1 MTNNTISLRSLLEK
15 EKLNG
20 INFLDWFRNLRI
32 VLKQERKE
40 HVIEEPV
47 PDEPAAN
54 APRADKDKFKK
65 YMDDMVDVGC
75 LMLATMDSE
84 LQKQH
89 ENMVAYEMIQNLKEI
104 YEGQACQ
111 ERYETSKALFQCKMT
126 EGTPVG
132 AHVIKMMGYVQMLE
146 KLSFPLKN
154 ELATDLILQLL
165 PGSFKPFVLNF
176 NMNEISKTLPQ
187 LLGML
192 RIAESDMKKDGSKS
206 ILLVREAK
214 GKGKK
219 VAKSKGS
226 GKTKAKEK
234 NVLKPKGAI
243 SKDGKCFH
251 CNKSGHW
258 KRNCPVYLEEV
269 KKAKAVGASVSGI
282 YVIDVNMS
290 TSSSWVLD
298 TGCGSHICT
307 SVQGLHMR
315 RNLAKGDVDLRVG
328 NGARVAALA
337 VGTYVL
343 SLPSGL
349 VLNLENCYF
358 VPSLTKNIISVS
370 CLDKIGFEI
379 IIKNNCCSFYLNN
392 LFYGSAQLI
401 NGLYILNQENEIF
414 NINTQRTK
422 TNDSNQTYLWHCR
435 LGHISERRISKL
447 HKDGLLDPLVFAQMD
462 VCESCLLGKMTK
474 APFNGKSERASDLL
488 GLIHSDVC
496 GPMNTQARGGFHYFI
511 TFTDDF
517 SRYGY
522 IYLMCHKSEALEKF
536 KEFRNEVQNQHGKS
550 IKALR
555 SDRGG
560 EYLSHEFDELLKECG
575 IVSQLTP
582 PGTPQWNGVSERRN
596 RTLLDMVRSMMSHS
610 DLPISFWGHALET
623 TAFTLNRVPSK
634 SVQKTPHEMWTGK
647 RPSMSFMKI
656 WGCKAYVKH
665 QMSTKLEPKS
675 HKCTFVG
682 YPKETKGYYFY
693 NHKENKVFVARTGVF
708 LEKDFLSSKED
719 RRNIELEE
727 VQQQQDS
734 EPEVERS
741 SQTVEENST
750 DLETRPLRRS
760 TRERHEPERYGFLV
774 TTHGDV
780 ILVDHDEPKTYQEA
794 VSSPDSKKW
803 LEAMRSKMDSMS
815 DNQVWTLVE
824 PPEGIKPIGCKWVF
838 KKKTDMDGNV
848 LTYKGRLVAKG
859 YRQIHGI
866 DYDETFS
873 PVAMFKSIRILL
885 AIDAFHDY
893 EIWQMDVKTAFLNG
907 KLEEDVYMT
916 QPEGFVTPENAG
928 KVCKLQRSIYG
939 LKQASRSWNLRF
951 NDAIKEFGFIRNE
964 DEPCVYKKF
973 SGSIVSF
980 LILYVDDIL
989 IIGNDIPTLQ
999 SVKAWLS
1006 SCFSM
1011 KDLGEAA
1018 YILGVKIY
1026 RDRSRRLLGLSQ
1038 STYIDK
1044 VLKRFNMEASKK
1056 GFLPMTHGISLSKE
1070 MCPSTSQERERMSQI
1085 PYVSAIGSVM
1095 YAMIC
1100 TRPDLSHALSM
1111 TSRYQAN
1118 PGESHWVAVKNI
1130 LKYLRRTKDIFLVY
1144 GGEEQLS
1151 IKGYTDASFQTDKD
1165 DSRSQ
1170 SGFVFCLN
1178 GGAVSWKSSKQDTV
1192 ADSTTEAEYIAAS
1205 EAAKEAVWIKKFITE
1220 LGVVPSISDALEL
1233 YCDNNGAI
1241 AQAKEPRS
1249 HQRSKHI
1256 LRRFHLIR
1264 EIVERGDVEI
1274 CKVHTDDNIADPL
1287 TKPLSQQ
1294 KHDRH
1299 TESLGIR
1306 YLSDWS

>member
-1 MTNNTISLRSLLEK
+1 M
-15 EKLNG
+15 
-20 INFLDWFRNLRI
+20 
-32 VLKQERKE
+32 
-40 HVIEEPV
+40 
-47 PDEPAAN
+47 
-54 APRADKDKFKK
+54 
-65 YMDDMVDVGC
+65 
-75 LMLATMDSE
+75 SE
-84 LQKQH
+84 
-89 ENMVAYEMIQNLKEI
+89 
-104 YEGQACQ
+104 G
-111 ERYETSKALFQCKMT
+111 S
-126 EGTPVG
+126 PVG
-132 AHVIKMMGYVQMLE
+132 AHVIKMMGYIQALE
-146 KLSFPLKN
+146 KLGFALN
-154 ELATDLILQLL
+154 DELATDVILQSL
-165 PGSFKPFVLNF
+165 PDSFNQFVMNF
-176 NMNEISKTLPQ
+176 NMNEINKTLPQ

-192 RIAESDMKKDGSKS
+192 RTAESNMKKGGSKS
-206 ILLVREAK
+206 VLMVRVAK
-214 GKGKK
+214 EKGKK

-226 GKTKAKEK
+226 GKTKPKGKDA
-234 NVLKPKGAI
+234 LKPTGGI

-251 CNKSGHW
+251 YGKTGHL
-258 KRNCPVYLEEV
+258 KRNCPIYLEDV

-282 YVIDVNMS
+282 YVIDVHVS

-307 SVQGLHMR
+307 SVQGLHTR
-315 RNLAKGDVDLRVG
+315 RTLAKGDVDLRVG

-343 SLPSGL
+343 PLPSGL
-349 VLNLENCYF
+349 NLKIENCYF

-370 CLDKIGFEI
+370 CLDK
-379 IIKNNCCSFYLNN
+379 
-392 LFYGSAQLI
+392 
-401 NGLYILNQENEIF
+401 
-414 NINTQRTK
+414 
-422 TNDSNQTYLWHCR
+422 
-435 LGHISERRISKL
+435 
-447 HKDGLLDPLVFAQMD
+447 
-462 VCESCLLGKMTK
+462 
-474 APFNGKSERASDLL
+474 
-488 GLIHSDVC
+488 
-496 GPMNTQARGGFHYFI
+496 ARGGYQYFI

-522 IYLMCHKSEALEKF
+522 IYLMRHKSEALEKF
-536 KEFRNEVQNQHGKS
+536 KEFKNEVHNQHGKS

-560 EYLSHEFDELLKECG
+560 EYLSQDFDELLKECG

-596 RTLLDMVRSMMSHS
+596 RTLLDMVRSMMSHT
-610 DLPISFWGHALET
+610 DLPTSFWGYALET
-623 TAFTLNRVPSK
+623 AAFTLNRVPSK
-634 SVQKTPHEMWTGK
+634 SVQKTPHEMWTWR
-647 RPSMSFMKI
+647 RPNI
-656 WGCKAYVKH
+656 VK
-665 QMSTKLEPKS
+665 
-675 HKCTFVG
+675 G
-682 YPKETKGYYFY
+682 
-693 NHKENKVFVARTGVF
+693 
-708 LEKDFLSSKED
+708 
-719 RRNIELEE
+719 RNIELEE
-727 VQQQQDS
+727 VQQQQVI
-734 EPEVERS
+734 EPEVERI
-741 SQTVEENST
+741 SQAVEGNST
-750 DLETRPLRRS
+750 DLETQPLRRS
-760 TRERHEPERYGFLV
+760 TRERHEPKRYGFLV

-780 ILVDHDEPKTYQEA
+780 ILVNQDEPKTYQEA
-794 VSSPDSKKW
+794 VASSDSEKW
-803 LEAMRSKMDSMS
+803 LEAMRSEMDSMS
-815 DNQVWTLVE
+815 ENQVWTLVE

-848 LTYKGRLVAKG
+848 QTYKGRLVAKG
-859 YRQIHGI
+859 FRQIHGI

-873 PVAMFKSIRILL
+873 PVAMIKSIRILL
-885 AIDAFHDY
+885 AVAAFHDY
-893 EIWQMDVKTAFLNG
+893 EIWQMNVKTAFLNG

-916 QPEGFVTPENAG
+916 QPEGFVAPEDAR

-951 NDAIKEFGFIRNE
+951 NEAIQEFGFIRNE

-980 LILYVDDIL
+980 LVLYVDDIL

-999 SVKAWLS
+999 SIKTWLS

-1044 VLKRFNMEASKK
+1044 VLKRFSMEESKR
-1056 GFLPMTHGISLSKE
+1056 GFLPMRHGISLSKE
-1070 MCPSTSQERERMSQI
+1070 MCPSTPQERERMSQI
-1085 PYVSAIGSVM
+1085 PYASAIGSIM

-1100 TRPDLSHALSM
+1100 TRPDLSYALSM

-1118 PGESHWVAVKNI
+1118 PGEGHWTAVKNI
-1130 LKYLRRTKDIFLVY
+1130 LKYLRRTKDVFLVY
-1144 GGEEQLS
+1144 GGEEELR

-1192 ADSTTEAEYIAAS
+1192 ADSTTEAEYNAAS

-1220 LGVVPSISDALEL
+1220 LGVIPSIADAVDL

-1264 EIVERGDVEI
+1264 EIIDRGDVEI
-1274 CKVHTDDNIADPL
+1274 CKVNTDDNIADPL
-1287 TKPLSQQ
+1287 TKPLAQQ

-1306 YLSDWS
+1306 YVSDWS